1 MNIEYVK
8 KIKVELTNEEVQAL
22 KTAEKIIRN
31 IESELADND
40 VDESGEMEE
49 IIGEAYA
56 EHYLYCSNEV
66 SDVISEI
73 IGLANY

>member
-1 MNIEYVK
+1 MNINYIR

-22 KTAEKIIRN
+22 KTAEKVIRN

-40 VDESGEMEE
+40 IESDEMEE
-49 IIGEAYA
+49 IIGEAYG
-56 EHYLYCSNEV
+56 EHYCYCSNGV
-66 SDVISEI
+66 SDIISEI

>member
-1 MNIEYVK
+1 MKIEYIK
-8 KIKVELTNEEVQAL
+8 KIKVELTNEEIEVL
-22 KTAEKIIRN
+22 KTAEKIFRN

-40 VDESGEMEE
+40 IESDEMEE
-49 IIGEAYA
+49 IIGEAYS
-56 EHYLYCSNEV
+56 EHYCYCSNEV

>member
-1 MNIEYVK
+1 MKVQYIR
-8 KIKVELTNEEVQAL
+8 KIKIELTNEEIEVL

-31 IESELADND
+31 IESELANND
-40 VDESGEMEE
+40 VECDEMEE
-49 IIGEAYA
+49 IIGEAYS
-56 EHYLYCSNEV
+56 EHYCYCSNGV

>member
-1 MNIEYVK
+1 MNINYIR
-8 KIKVELTNEEVQAL
+8 KIKVELTNEEIEAL

-31 IESELADND
+31 IEAELDDNGLES
-40 VDESGEMEE
+40 DEVEE

-56 EHYLYCSNEV
+56 EHCCHCGNGV
-66 SDVISEI
+66 SDIINEI

>member
-1 MNIEYVK
+1 MNINYIR
-8 KIKVELTNEEVQAL
+8 KIKVELTNEEVEAL
-22 KTAEKIIRN
+22 RTAEKVIRN

-40 VDESGEMEE
+40 IESDEMEE
-49 IIGEAYA
+49 IIGEAYG
-56 EHYLYCSNEV
+56 EHYCYCSNGV

>member
-1 MNIEYVK
+1 MNINYIR

-31 IESELADND
+31 IEAELADND
-40 VDESGEMEE
+40 IESDEMEE
-49 IIGEAYA
+49 IIGEAYG
-56 EHYLYCSNEV
+56 EHYCYCSNGV

>member
-1 MNIEYVK
+1 MNINYIR

-22 KTAEKIIRN
+22 KTAEKVIRN

-40 VDESGEMEE
+40 IESDEMEE
-49 IIGEAYA
+49 IIGEAYG
-56 EHYLYCSNEV
+56 EHYCYCSNGV

>member
-1 MNIEYVK
+1 MKVEYIRK
-8 KIKVELTNEEVQAL
+8 MKVELTNEEIEAL
-22 KTAEKIIRN
+22 KTAEKIIES
-31 IESELADND
+31 IEAELADND

-56 EHYLYCSNEV
+56 EHYLYCSNGV

>member
-1 MNIEYVK
+1 MNINYIR

-31 IESELADND
+31 IEAELADND
-40 VDESGEMEE
+40 VESNEMEE
-49 IIGEAYA
+49 IIGKAYG
-56 EHYLYCSNEV
+56 EHYCCCSNGV
-66 SDVISEI
+66 SDVIGEI

>member
-1 MNIEYVK
+1 MKIEYIRK
-8 KIKVELTNEEVQAL
+8 MKVELTNEEIEAL
-22 KTAEKIIRN
+22 KATEKIIRN
-31 IESELADND
+31 IEAELADND

-66 SDVISEI
+66 SDIISEI

>member
-1 MNIEYVK
+1 MNIEYMR
-8 KIKVELTNEEVQAL
+8 KIKVELTNEELQAL

-49 IIGEAYA
+49 IIGEAYG
-56 EHYLYCSNEV
+56 EHYCYCSNGV

>member
-1 MNIEYVK
+1 MNINYIR
-8 KIKVELTNEEVQAL
+8 KIKLELTNEEVQAL

-31 IESELADND
+31 IEAELADND
-40 VDESGEMEE
+40 IESDEMEE
-49 IIGEAYA
+49 IIGEAYG
-56 EHYLYCSNEV
+56 EHYCYCSNGV

>member
-1 MNIEYVK
+1 MKIEYVR
-8 KIKVELTNEEVQAL
+8 KIKVELTNEEIEAL
-22 KTAEKIIRN
+22 KTTEKILRN

-40 VDESGEMEE
+40 VNDSGEMEE

-73 IGLANY
+73 IGLADC